1 MLADI
6 PNKKLSTKGKR
17 PCSFSFFYALIPK
30 LSILCLYLMLIFA
43 KKNSFRKIIMKI
55 ALIGYGKMGKTI
67 EQIALKRQ
75 HEIVARIDKEN
86 QADLTN
92 LRKLGAEVAIEFT
105 QPATAY
111 ENLKACI
118 DQKIPVVSGT
128 TGWLEQ
134 KPMLEDYCTARKGA
148 FFYASNYS
156 IGVNLFFQL
165 NQWLAKLMQA
175 YPQYEVS
182 LEEIHH
188 TEKKDAPSGTA
199 ITLAEGILPFYPEKQ
214 GWTNE
219 ATSSAEK
226 LNIFSKRVANVP
238 GTHSIF
244 YQSEIDAIEIKHTA
258 FGREGFATG
267 AVLAAEWIVGKE
279 GVFGMNDLI
288 KLPFE

>member
-1 MLADI
+1 
-6 PNKKLSTKGKR
+6 
-17 PCSFSFFYALIPK
+17 
-30 LSILCLYLMLIFA
+30 
-43 KKNSFRKIIMKI
+43 MKI

-67 EQIALKRQ
+67 AQIALKRQ
-75 HEIVARIDKEN
+75 HEIVARIDKDNTEEL
-86 QADLTN
+86 QHLHT
-92 LRKLGAEVAIEFT
+92 LGTEVAIEFT

-134 KPMLEDYCTARKGA
+134 KAALEAYCQAQKGA

-175 YPQYEVS
+175 YPQYKVS

-199 ITLAEGILPFYPEKQ
+199 ITLAEGILPFYTDKQAWVNEPSTSEKQ
-214 GWTNE
+214 LE
-219 ATSSAEK
+219 
-226 LNIFSKRVANVP
+226 IISKREANVP

-288 KLPFE
+288 QLPFE